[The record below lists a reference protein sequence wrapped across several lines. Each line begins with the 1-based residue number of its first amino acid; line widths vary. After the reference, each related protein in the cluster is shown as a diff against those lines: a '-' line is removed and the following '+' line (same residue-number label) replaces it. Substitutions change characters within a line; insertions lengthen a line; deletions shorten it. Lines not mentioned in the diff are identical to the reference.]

1 MKQQAQGQESRR
13 QSSAPRTANSLTPA
27 AMQKVSRPVQDQA
40 SPQLSSQSSRVSQ
53 IQLLASNNSS
63 QRMLEDQVLCPI
75 CLEVF
80 RNPVTTACGHNFCML
95 CLQSFW
101 DHLAAIGETYYCPQ
115 CRETFPTRP
124 RLCKNAILGEMV
136 ACFTQAKSQ
145 TSGPLRNLAGPT
157 DVPCDF
163 CSPQKLKSVK
173 SCLQCMASLCEKH
186 LRSHFEDQLFQDHQL
201 LEPVWDLKNRLC
213 RKHRKLRQLYCRTE
227 GSCVCGTCLLE
238 DHKNHDTT
246 PLEDERAR
254 KEVEVRK
261 VQANVENQML
271 IIASDSQKHHGRK
284 LIQTMRDEVNN
295 CFSEILHEIKQL
307 QIKVLEFV
315 EKEEAAALGKLG
327 NSIQQS
333 HNRFL
338 SLEGDSLWLQSLLTN
353 RSDEQFLQEFPRLKH
368 YSACVEPLMGT
379 SYEETH
385 CFLQLPETLA
395 QLRTRLTDIGLS
407 FVNQLLLK
415 GHWLQDWSSLPLDGC
430 WDVRG
435 SSAKLLHPSS
445 PGIKM
450 SSYEVLPSAVDRKT
464 LLQCYCNLNFDPAT
478 ASEELFLFKETH
490 SVLNLGILLEPSTTN
505 SPLPGF
511 KQWPQ
516 VLCCPGLSEG
526 CHYWEAEVSNSW
538 MCLGVTYRH
547 CPPLG
552 SRPRRNIVYLLGRNP
567 YSWCLEWD
575 SLKFSV
581 WHNNMQTVLQGSYHH
596 TLGVALDFGAGC
608 LSFYGVT
615 GGMSLLYRF
624 LTSFLEPL
632 YPAVMVSSGASLT
645 LKQYPEA

>member
-1 MKQQAQGQESRR
+1 MPGFFSVF
-13 QSSAPRTANSLTPA
+13 SGSG
-27 AMQKVSRPVQDQA
+27 QDQV
-40 SPQLSSQSSRVSQ
+40 PLQLPSQSSRASQ
-53 IQLLASNNSS
+53 MQFLMSNSS
-63 QRMLEDQVLCPI
+63 QCMLEEQVLCPI

-80 RNPVTTACGHNFCML
+80 RNPVTTACGHNFCMT

-101 DHLAAIGETYYCPQ
+101 DHQAAIGETYYCPQ

-124 RLCKNAILGEMV
+124 RLCKNVILGEMV
-136 ACFTQAKSQ
+136 ACFTQAKGQ
-145 TSGPLRNLAGPT
+145 TSGPLWNLAGPT

-163 CSPQKLKSVK
+163 CSPQKLRSVK

-213 RKHRKLRQLYCRTE
+213 RKHRKLPQLYCRTE

-238 DHKNHDTT
+238 EHKNHDTT

-261 VQANVENQML
+261 IQANVENQML
-271 IIASDSQKHHGRK
+271 IIASDSQKHQGRVSFLSK
-284 LIQTMRDEVNN
+284 LIQTVRDEVNN

-307 QIKVLEFV
+307 QIKVLDFV
-315 EKEEAAALGKLG
+315 EKEEATALRKLG

-333 HNRFL
+333 HSRL
-338 SLEGDSLWLQSLLTN
+338 LKLEGDSVWLQSLLTN
-353 RSDEQFLQEFPRLKH
+353 RSDEQFLQDFPRLKH
-368 YSACVEPLMGT
+368 IPACMEPLMGANC
-379 SYEETH
+379 EETQS
-385 CFLQLPETLA
+385 FLQLPETLA
-395 QLRTRLTDIGLS
+395 QLRIRLMDIGRS
-407 FVNQLLLK
+407 FINQLLLK
-415 GHWLQDWSSLPLDGC
+415 G
-430 WDVRG
+430 
-435 SSAKLLHPSS
+435 
-445 PGIKM
+445 IKINC
-450 SSYEVLPSAVDRKT
+450 YEVLPGAVDRKT
-464 LLQCYCNLNFDPAT
+464 LLQRYCNLNFDPAT
-478 ASEELFLFKETH
+478 ANEELFLFKETH
-490 SVLNLGILLEPSTTN
+490 SVLNLGILLEPSSTN
-505 SPLPGF
+505 TPLVGF

-547 CPPLG
+547 SPPLLG
-552 SRPRRNIVYLLGRNP
+552 SRSRRNVVYLLGRNP

-575 SLKFSV
+575 SLRFSV
-581 WHNNMQTVLQGSYHH
+581 WHNNTQTVLHGCYHH
-596 TLGVALDFGAGC
+596 TLGVELDFGAGC
-608 LSFYGVT
+608 LSFYGLA
-615 GGMSLLYRF
+615 GGVSLLYRF